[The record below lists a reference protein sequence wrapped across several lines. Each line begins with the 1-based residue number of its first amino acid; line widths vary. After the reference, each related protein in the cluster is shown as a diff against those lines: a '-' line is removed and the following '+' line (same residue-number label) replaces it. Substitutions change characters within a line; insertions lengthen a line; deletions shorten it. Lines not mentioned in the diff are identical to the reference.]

1 MIITDR
7 NENINIYGLIQ
18 LGDTFIYK
26 DIQKKQKYYCIQSK
40 YGAID
45 LMTGKPINISP
56 FEEIEKVN
64 TELIIKR

>member
-1 MIITDR
+1 MIVTDR
-7 NENINIYGLIQ
+7 NENIKIYGLLQ
-18 LGDTFIYK
+18 LGDTFIYN
-26 DIQKKQKYYCIQSK
+26 DTQNAWKYYCIQSK

-45 LMTGKPINISP
+45 LMTGKPVDISP